1 MEGNNISV
9 NIPEDQQNESDYTV
23 EMELTNINNILGMY
37 NLNNLN
43 NNNNTSFPNPI
54 PFSGTNY
61 YQSSIDNISQLY
73 DNTEP
78 LYISEIKD
86 MKKNV
91 IDILHKRSEFNDEE
105 YDDEKYDNKEIDE
118 LYSKITKVNEEFKEL
133 QDSLFKAEENLKG
146 EINKMNNNIIKIDNF
161 IVFLEN
167 LSLIS
172 DFGDIKEIIKNI
184 NTLSNKL
191 SNVESFKKAKKEYT
205 TERKN
210 ILKYIYLLRKV
221 NKMNVTNTCIICME
235 DSVSH
240 FINPCGHT
248 FCKKCLESS
257 LRISDI
263 NEEYIIHDGKKCP
276 ICRKYLNNIHPLYF
290 L

>member
-37 NLNNLN
+37 NLNNN

-105 YDDEKYDNKEIDE
+105 YDDEKYDDGLHETDE
-118 LYSKITKVNEEFKEL
+118 N
-133 QDSLFKAEENLKG
+133 G
-146 EINKMNNNIIKIDNF
+146 
-161 IVFLEN
+161 VF
-167 LSLIS
+167 
-172 DFGDIKEIIKNI
+172 
-184 NTLSNKL
+184 
-191 SNVESFKKAKKEYT
+191 A
-205 TERKN
+205 
-210 ILKYIYLLRKV
+210 
-221 NKMNVTNTCIICME
+221 
-235 DSVSH
+235 
-240 FINPCGHT
+240 
-248 FCKKCLESS
+248 
-257 LRISDI
+257 
-263 NEEYIIHDGKKCP
+263 
-276 ICRKYLNNIHPLYF
+276 
-290 L
+290 